1 MTAIA
6 LLRHGPTQWNAD
18 GRLQGRRNTDLSDSG
33 RATVAAW
40 RLPDAWARAAIIS
53 SPLQRC
59 LDTIDILRTTHSDLG
74 SQTTDRR
81 LIETDWGTWEGRT
94 LGDLRHEQGEA
105 MVRNEA
111 RGLDFRPEGGESPR
125 DVQARLRPVLAEL
138 AQQPDDRLM
147 VAHRGIIRAIYAL
160 ATDWEMRSDPP
171 DKLSRQALQVFTL
184 TDDGRPR
191 VAELNLRLSAE
202 AVT

>member
-18 GRLQGRRNTDLSDSG
+18 GRLQGRRDTELSDSG

-53 SPLQRC
+53 SPLRRC
-59 LDTIDILRTTHSDLG
+59 LDTIDILRTTHPDLG
-74 SQTTDRR
+74 PQTMDRR
-81 LIETDWGTWEGRT
+81 FIEMDWGTWEGRT
-94 LGDLRHEQGEA
+94 LGDLRREQGAA

-111 RGLDFRPEGGESPR
+111 RGLDFRPDGGESPR
-125 DVQARLRPVLAEL
+125 DVQARLLPALAEL
-138 AQQPDDRLM
+138 AQQPDDRLI

-160 ATDWEMRSDPP
+160 ATDWQMRTDPS
-171 DKLSRQALQVFTL
+171 DKLSRQALQMFTL
-184 TDDGRPR
+184 GDDGRPR
-191 VAELNLRLSAE
+191 VAKLNVRLSAQT
-202 AVT
+202 VR

>member
-18 GRLQGRRNTDLSDSG
+18 GRLQGQRDTELSERG
-33 RATVAAW
+33 RAMVAAW
-40 RLPDAWARAAIIS
+40 RLPEKWTRATVIS
-53 SPLQRC
+53 SPLRRC
-59 LDTIDILRTTHSDLG
+59 LDTINILRKTHANLG
-74 SQTTDRR
+74 AHTTDKR
-81 LIETDWGTWEGRT
+81 LIEMDWGVWEGRT
-94 LGDLRHEQGEA
+94 LGALRHEQGEA

-125 DVQARLRPVLAEL
+125 DVQVRLRPVLAEL
-138 AQQPDDRLM
+138 AQRQEDRLV
-147 VAHRGIIRAIYAL
+147 VAHRGIIRALYAL
-160 ATDWEMRSDPP
+160 ATGWDMRTDPP

-202 AVT
+202 TVT

>member
-18 GRLQGRRNTDLSDSG
+18 GRLQGRRDTELSDSG

-53 SPLQRC
+53 SPLRRC
-59 LDTIDILRTTHSDLG
+59 LDTIDILRTTHPDLG
-74 SQTTDRR
+74 PQTMDRR
-81 LIETDWGTWEGRT
+81 FIEMDWGTWEGRT
-94 LGDLRHEQGEA
+94 LGDLRREQGAA

-111 RGLDFRPEGGESPR
+111 RGLDFRPDGGESPR
-125 DVQARLRPVLAEL
+125 DVQARLLPALAEL
-138 AQQPDDRLM
+138 AQQPDDRLI

-160 ATDWEMRSDPP
+160 ATDWQMRTDPS
-171 DKLSRQALQVFTL
+171 DKLSRQALQMFTL
-184 TDDGRPR
+184 GDDGRPR
-191 VAELNLRLSAE
+191 VAKLNVRLSAQ
-202 AVT
+202 TIR